1 MDEPFEAVIWGWLL
15 VEDEVA
21 KPTPGEML
29 SGLPLLIGPLG
40 PRYQSSMSPVT
51 IQATVEWVKFDEWNH
66 RIATV
71 VEVDGNRLVHIA
83 PARSEDPMPA
93 LGSCVELAG
102 FLSSLPFYDLE
113 DLRDLAGL
121 EDSDDLNLTEDW
133 RVIWVRRVPDD
144 DSLIAQ
150 LESAQPRRS

>member
-15 VEDEVA
+15 VDDEVA
-21 KPTPGEML
+21 KPTPGEVI
-29 SGLPLLIGPLG
+29 SELPLLLG
-40 PRYQSSMSPVT
+40 SLGRRYQRSMKPVT
-51 IQATVEWVKFDEWNH
+51 VQATVKWVTFDEWNH

-93 LGSCVELAG
+93 LGSSMELTG
-102 FLSSLPFYDLE
+102 FLNSLPFYDLE

-121 EDSDDLNLTEDW
+121 ENSDDLDLTKEW
-133 RVIWVRRVPDD
+133 RVISVRRVPDD
-144 DSLIAQ
+144 DSLIVE
-150 LESAQPRRS
+150 LEPHPR